1 MKKRSIQEVMRLLS
15 KPIEIRPGVTSR
27 VECQPLRIEDDFA
40 VTGAALDSR
49 HIQSG
54 FIFAAFQGEN
64 CHGLDHV
71 ESAWKSGAS
80 VVLTEIGA
88 GARVKGPT
96 LEVPNVKEALVH
108 LATAV
113 RNEDRSSASS
123 GLKTVAV
130 TGSVGKTTTC
140 HVGSLLCDSHFQ
152 VHSPRDS
159 FNNLLGVPIT
169 ILEAAESTNCLWL
182 EMGTNSPGEIAQLVD
197 IGQPDIG
204 VVTAVGATHLEGLG
218 SVEGVFRE
226 KFSLFDVESLQW
238 GIAPVE
244 FRDER
249 LETLNGAH
257 SGTDFIW
264 TGPGGDL
271 EIQNDSS
278 HEITVIDRRSDLKF
292 PIETSMTGYGFL
304 RCLESSIAVALQLGI
319 SASDIQQVASSL
331 TLPPMRAEVHD
342 VKGIQ
347 FILDCYN
354 ASPPSVRGAICD
366 LAQSVGGRRIA
377 VLGTMEELGPEEK
390 RYHQEMGRACVEEGL
405 DFIVA
410 WGRAADWIADGVTSA
425 GGICESPSDLE
436 SALSFLSSELK
447 VGDRVLFKA
456 SRKEKLELMAQQL
469 KANWL
474 TLTPE
479 SRSGEARQ

>member
-1 MKKRSIQEVMRLLS
+1 
-15 KPIEIRPGVTSR
+15 
-27 VECQPLRIEDDFA
+27 
-40 VTGAALDSR
+40 
-49 HIQSG
+49 
-54 FIFAAFQGEN
+54 
-64 CHGLDHV
+64 
-71 ESAWKSGAS
+71 
-80 VVLTEIGA
+80 
-88 GARVKGPT
+88 
-96 LEVPNVKEALVH
+96 
-108 LATAV
+108 
-113 RNEDRSSASS
+113 
-123 GLKTVAV
+123 
-130 TGSVGKTTTC
+130 
-140 HVGSLLCDSHFQ
+140 
-152 VHSPRDS
+152 
-159 FNNLLGVPIT
+159 LLGVPIT

-226 KFSLFDVESLQW
+226 KFSLFDVESLQL

-249 LETLNGAH
+249 LETLN
-257 SGTDFIW
+257 GTDFIW

-278 HEITVIDRRSDLKF
+278 REITVIDRRSDLKF
-292 PIETSMTGYGFL
+292 PIETSMTGYGFI

-469 KANWL
+469 KASWL
-474 TLTPE
+474 TLTSE